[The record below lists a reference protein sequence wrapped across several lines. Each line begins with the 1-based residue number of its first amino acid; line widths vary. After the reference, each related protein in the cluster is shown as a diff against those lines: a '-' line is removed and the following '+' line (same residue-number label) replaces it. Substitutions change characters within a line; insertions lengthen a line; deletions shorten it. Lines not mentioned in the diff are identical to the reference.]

1 MLDAA
6 LEALADDPELVA
18 QTRRMPALCER
29 YVPHGPFEVREGAIP
44 FTTSVVPGMLYPVT
58 LITEATDETIRGEA
72 FRIAHEAQYR
82 TVLAVAGA
90 LDTPAAPC

>member
-1 MLDAA
+1 
-6 LEALADDPELVA
+6 
-18 QTRRMPALCER
+18 
-29 YVPHGPFEVREGAIP
+29 
-44 FTTSVVPGMLYPVT
+44 MLYPVT

-72 FRIAHEAQYR
+72 FRIAHEAQDR